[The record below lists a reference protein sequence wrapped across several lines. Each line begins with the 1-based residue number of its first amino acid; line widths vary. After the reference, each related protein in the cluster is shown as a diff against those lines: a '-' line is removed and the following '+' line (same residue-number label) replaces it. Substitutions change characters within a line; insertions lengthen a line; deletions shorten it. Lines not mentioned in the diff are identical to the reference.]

1 MPVIAGTPVE
11 TKAAATTLLTT
22 LESVVEAPTTIA
34 PAVIPQALFNPIIDA
49 NNPAVA
55 AAIAAY
61 HVVDGIFDSSKPH
74 AEASSESFPG
84 YSEIRPVA
92 PIQATKLDLYA

>member
-1 MPVIAGTPVE
+1 LIATPIA
-11 TKAAATTLLTT
+11 TRLPAATTPPPTPAT
-22 LESVVEAPTTIA
+22 VAAAPTTIV
-34 PAVIPQALFNPIIDA
+34 PAATPQNLFNPIIDA

-61 HVVDGIFDSSKPH
+61 HVVDGIFDSSKAH
-74 AEASSESFPG
+74 AEASTESFHG